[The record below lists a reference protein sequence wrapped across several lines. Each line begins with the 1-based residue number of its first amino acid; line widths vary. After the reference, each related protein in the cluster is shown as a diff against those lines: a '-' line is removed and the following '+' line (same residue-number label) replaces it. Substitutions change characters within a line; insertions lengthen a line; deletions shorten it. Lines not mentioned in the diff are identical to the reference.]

1 MSQDMSTAPRT
12 EHARQ
17 LKGRSFSDMLRLLAP
32 HAILVVV
39 VAVTL
44 IAAPGYRSSTQ
55 IASLLQLMALLGVV
69 AIGQNFVI
77 LIAGIDLSVGAVMT
91 MTNLVTAQVMLG
103 SNSNFP
109 KALAMALVIGLLAGA
124 ANGLGVSLLHIPDMV
139 MTLATMTVLLGAG
152 YLVTGGVNKGS
163 SAPGM
168 VTFMTQRFAGILTGG
183 VLLWVA
189 LGILTIVVLRRTV
202 LGMQV
207 YAVGLSRRAAE
218 ASGVRVWVTVTV
230 LYTVAGL
237 TSALA
242 GLMLTGY
249 IGSSYYGM
257 GDPYQLSSIAAVV
270 IGGTSIFGGIGGYG
284 GTFSGVATIVV
295 LLSFLQVV
303 GLPEAGQQIAYGV
316 VLILM
321 LLLFV
326 RQNSRRS

>member
-1 MSQDMSTAPRT
+1 MSQPLTATPGT
-12 EHARQ
+12 EHERSAD
-17 LKGRSFSDMLRLLAP
+17 GRSFGDLMRLLAP
-32 HAILVVV
+32 HAIFLIVL
-39 VAVTL
+39 AVTL

-103 SNSNFP
+103 SDANFP
-109 KALAMALVIGLLAGA
+109 KALVMTLLIGVLAGL
-124 ANGLGVSLLHIPDMV
+124 ANGLGVSLLRIPDMV

-152 YLVTGGVNKGS
+152 YLVTGGVNKGRS
-163 SAPGM
+163 GPWM
-168 VTFMTQRFAGILTGG
+168 VAFMTQRFAGILTGG
-183 VLLWVA
+183 VLLWIA
-189 LGILTIVVLRRTV
+189 LGILAIVVLRKTV
-202 LGMQV
+202 LGMHV
-207 YAVGLSRRAAE
+207 YAVGLGRRAAE
-218 ASGVRVWVTVTV
+218 ASGVRVWLTVTV
-230 LYTVAGL
+230 LYVLSGL
-237 TSALA
+237 MSALA

-270 IGGTSIFGGIGGYG
+270 IGGTSIFGGIGGYE

-326 RQNSRRS
+326 RQNSRRT